1 MAVRLLLD
9 LGLHEDRSTLVDNGA
24 ISVEEWSYHKRL
36 FLGAF
41 LYDTIWGWFLGR
53 PRSIPLPNI
62 ALALSTN
69 AMDEGD
75 QSHLHE
81 WTCLCTHIARAQ
93 DIINGTAPLDS
104 GAMDQLSGIYGALET
119 QYNSLPPNLA
129 WNEDDTVTLEPSAY
143 ALHTQYLAVQ
153 IMLLRP
159 PSRHT
164 QSFQYQDIIETSD
177 NVLPGFGLQTALD
190 LIHQKAVRIARL
202 VQLLT
207 QIHGIE
213 LVVPTIL
220 DNIFIATRSLIAEAL
235 RNPQQ
240 LDSDEQWLRLF
251 AQTLASVQRHYHM
264 ACRIRIALTDI
275 VQDTV
280 MAEIFTTGPSSNPD
294 KMWLHPQG
302 RSPVV
307 GGTSTWSGN
316 GLDILMNDF
325 QKALGL
331 PADPLNVGH
340 GGNSQPDM
348 TWLFGEA

>member
-159 PSRHT
+159 QADTPSHSSTRT
-164 QSFQYQDIIETSD
+164 LSRPVTMSCPVLGSRQPSTSSTKRPCA
-177 NVLPGFGLQTALD
+177 LPD
-190 LIHQKAVRIARL
+190 WC
-202 VQLLT
+202 
-207 QIHGIE
+207 
-213 LVVPTIL
+213 
-220 DNIFIATRSLIAEAL
+220 S
-235 RNPQQ
+235 
-240 LDSDEQWLRLF
+240 
-251 AQTLASVQRHYHM
+251 
-264 ACRIRIALTDI
+264 C
-275 VQDTV
+275 
-280 MAEIFTTGPSSNPD
+280 
-294 KMWLHPQG
+294 
-302 RSPVV
+302 
-307 GGTSTWSGN
+307 
-316 GLDILMNDF
+316 
-325 QKALGL
+325 
-331 PADPLNVGH
+331 
-340 GGNSQPDM
+340 
-348 TWLFGEA
+348 